1 MIQASMTSGLISH
14 TRTLFL
20 QPFLCRQ
27 ILLFFSSLQEKLL
40 ASNTCLLKLEFPDY
54 WLSKDLRDSK
64 TSVKVLNLRINVLKE
79 FVFIAGCGFTWKIKA
94 IKKQKGIQLSNLWWM
109 PNSVHIGFGA
119 AVKTGSTRQ
128 FKRHPTAYKWVSSQ
142 LPLTED

>member
-64 TSVKVLNLRINVLKE
+64 TSVKVLNLRINCFERICIHCWLRVHLKNQSNQ
-79 FVFIAGCGFTWKIKA
+79 KA
-94 IKKQKGIQLSNLWWM
+94 KGDTTLQSMMNAKLSPHWFWRCCENGLNETIQ
-109 PNSVHIGFGA
+109 
-119 AVKTGSTRQ
+119 TGSTRQ
-128 FKRHPTAYKWVSSQ
+128 FKRHPITY
-142 LPLTED
+142 

>member
-64 TSVKVLNLRINVLKE
+64 TSVIKVLNLRINCFERIYIHCLRVHLKNQSNQ
-79 FVFIAGCGFTWKIKA
+79 KA
-94 IKKQKGIQLSNLWWM
+94 KGDTTLQSMTNAKLSPHRFWRCYENSLIDTIQTTPHSL
-109 PNSVHIGFGA
+109 
-119 AVKTGSTRQ
+119 
-128 FKRHPTAYKWVSSQ
+128 
-142 LPLTED
+142 